1 MEKTRKLEDIQCSV
15 QQIQTKLSKLEEER
29 NQFLSVATEILDLC
43 QTNFIPYREL
53 GYYPLS
59 VKDEMNRL
67 EDIEMLKR
75 NEQLLDD
82 FISERKE
89 ELKKAMSKLEGEKE
103 ELLFQHRRLELQNEE
118 KEEKNGD

>member
-1 MEKTRKLEDIQCSV
+1 MD
-15 QQIQTKLSKLEEER
+15 
-29 NQFLSVATEILDLC
+29 
-43 QTNFIPYREL
+43 
-53 GYYPLS
+53 
-59 VKDEMNRL
+59 RL

-82 FISERKE
+82 FITERKE

-103 ELLFQHRRLELQNEE
+103 ELLFQQRRLELQNEE

>member
-1 MEKTRKLEDIQCSV
+1 MD
-15 QQIQTKLSKLEEER
+15 
-29 NQFLSVATEILDLC
+29 
-43 QTNFIPYREL
+43 
-53 GYYPLS
+53 
-59 VKDEMNRL
+59 RL

-103 ELLFQHRRLELQNEE
+103 ELLFQQRRLELQNEENEE

>member
-1 MEKTRKLEDIQCSV
+1 MEKTRKLEDIQCGV
-15 QQIQTKLSKLEEER
+15 QQIQTKLSKLKEER
-29 NQFLSVATEILDLC
+29 NQFLSVAT
-43 QTNFIPYREL
+43 
-53 GYYPLS
+53 
-59 VKDEMNRL
+59 
-67 EDIEMLKR
+67 EMLKR

-103 ELLFQHRRLELQNEE
+103 ELLFQQRRLELQNEE

>member
-1 MEKTRKLEDIQCSV
+1 MD
-15 QQIQTKLSKLEEER
+15 
-29 NQFLSVATEILDLC
+29 
-43 QTNFIPYREL
+43 
-53 GYYPLS
+53 
-59 VKDEMNRL
+59 RL

-89 ELKKAMSKLEGEKE
+89 EFKKAMSKLEGEKE
-103 ELLFQHRRLELQNEE
+103 ELLFQQRRLELQNEE

>member
-1 MEKTRKLEDIQCSV
+1 MEKTRKLEDIQCGV

-29 NQFLSVATEILDLC
+29 NQFLSVATEIIDLC

-59 VKDEMNRL
+59 VKDEMDRL

-82 FISERKE
+82 FITERKE
-89 ELKKAMSKLEGEKE
+89 ELKKAVTMLEDEKE
-103 ELLFQHRRLELQNEE
+103 ELLFQQRRLESQ
-118 KEEKNGD
+118 KERKNGD